1 MANEHM
7 ERDSSGQASLGVID
21 TGTEEMM
28 KVGGDLTSRAVKVAL
43 MLYNT
48 DTLAWEAASKKLFD
62 VTVNADDI
70 YLSVDDVET
79 KLDTLISQTDTVDI
93 LEQLQGKGYGFAGF
107 YDAGQYLYVAE
118 EDGSGN
124 YIITRYNTLTLGTNT
139 NDDTVYATGSGGL
152 PSKATWSGLSYADRQ
167 AAF

>member
-79 KLDTLISQTDTVDI
+79 KLDTLISQI
-93 LEQLQGKGYGFAGF
+93 QGKGYGFAGF